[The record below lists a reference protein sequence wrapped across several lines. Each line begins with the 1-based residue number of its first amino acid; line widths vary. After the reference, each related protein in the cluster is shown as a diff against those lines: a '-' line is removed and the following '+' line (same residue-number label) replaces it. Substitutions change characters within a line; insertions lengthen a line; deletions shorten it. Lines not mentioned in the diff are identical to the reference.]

1 MKTTDNS
8 AELNIFYWNSTIS
21 VCRFCHISEWSPFNI
36 TTRQKEQLA
45 LVWSHLMNPSQLSS
59 FLVTVF
65 WSLST
70 PEKDFWLF
78 SCVIWQLVP
87 NYLVCCVAW
96 WISAHLTQRRMK
108 MLCKT
113 FAIYLNPK
121 SHVNHLSR
129 ENPQNVSKVEAL
141 TNELN
146 VFS

>member
-1 MKTTDNS
+1 MTAS
-8 AELNIFYWNSTIS
+8 AKLFSLLCGMIDI
-21 VCRFCHISEWSPFNI
+21 
-36 TTRQKEQLA
+36 
-45 LVWSHLMNPSQLSS
+45 SS
-59 FLVTVF
+59 F
-65 WSLST
+65 
-70 PEKDFWLF
+70 D
-78 SCVIWQLVP
+78 CDQH
-87 NYLVCCVAW
+87 C
-96 WISAHLTQRRMK
+96 MK